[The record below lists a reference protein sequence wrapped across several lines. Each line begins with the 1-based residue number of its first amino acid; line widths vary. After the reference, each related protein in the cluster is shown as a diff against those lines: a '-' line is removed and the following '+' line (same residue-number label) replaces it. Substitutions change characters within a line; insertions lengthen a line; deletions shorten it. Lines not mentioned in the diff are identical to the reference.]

1 MKARHIQGRGA
12 RFRAVALGR
21 GKLWGLG
28 LAMLLVL
35 APGAAP
41 ASAQSRRE
49 MQMMADI
56 RMLQEQT
63 QQLQQQLAA
72 AIEQLAGTLKTINAR
87 VDDQAA
93 ATRKSFADQKLAV
106 DQFGSDLRVVRERI
120 DENTVRISGLAQEVE
135 ALRLAIPQF
144 PTAPAAPVDPNA
156 TTAPGTPPDGTAPP
170 PAAPT
175 VALAPGMTPQR
186 LYNTA
191 LADFTAGQWALCIDG
206 FGTYLRNFSR
216 TDLADDAQ
224 WYIGECYHQDGKFA
238 DAIDAYNRVI
248 ANYPKGDRVPD
259 AYYKRGIALG
269 ATGQTDR
276 ARESFETLMKNFP
289 DHDMA
294 RMAKQQIDRLNRG
307 KPRG

>member
-1 MKARHIQGRGA
+1 MPT
-12 RFRAVALGR
+12 VALA
-21 GKLWGLG
+21 KVAVLGLG
-28 LAMLLVL
+28 TMLVL
-35 APGAAP
+35 ASPAA
-41 ASAQSRRE
+41 AQSRRE

-63 QQLQQQLAA
+63 QQLQQQVVSAVD
-72 AIEQLAGTLKTINAR
+72 QLTATLKAINAR
-87 VDDQAA
+87 IDDQAGT
-93 ATRKSFADQKLAV
+93 TRKSFADQKLAV

-120 DENTVRISGLAQEVE
+120 DENNVRITSLAQEVE

-144 PTAPAAPVDPNA
+144 SQ
-156 TTAPGTPPDGTAPP
+156 P

-175 VALAPGMTPQR
+175 DPSAPATGTSPDATAAPPVALAPGMSPQR

-206 FGTYLRNFSR
+206 FSTYLRSFAR
-216 TDLADDAQ
+216 TDLGDDAQ
-224 WYIGECYHQDGKFA
+224 WYIGECYQQDGKFSEA
-238 DAIDAYNRVI
+238 VDAYNRVI
-248 ANYPKGDRVPD
+248 TSFPKGDRVPD
-259 AYYKRGIALG
+259 AYYKRGIALS
-269 ATGQTDR
+269 AIGQTDR
-276 ARESFETLMKNFP
+276 ARESFETLMKAYP